1 MACEMRHAEADVKRV
16 LCGEGTG
23 ERDKREHKS
32 DHDKTQVRVPVSDVE
47 TGDRGYR
54 ERNNCS
60 QGQGPCEEAREKVA
74 M

>member
-32 DHDKTQVRVPVSDVE
+32 DHDKTQVHVPASDVE
-47 TGDRGYR
+47 TGD
-54 ERNNCS
+54 C
-60 QGQGPCEEAREKVA
+60 
-74 M
+74 